1 MIQLLIFLS
10 RFSIVLQRIAQ
21 VKLEERLIAISF
33 WLENKDE
40 VNNQGGIEGL
50 HKLGQRTYF
59 VTVVSVYLLSVKIL
73 RTYHICI
80 FTEIFVL
87 VIDVYHPG
95 RLLHQALAEGH
106 WVARTLRR
114 VLAELRHRCVVLR
127 DETLLVIDASSA
139 LFLLLL

>member
-50 HKLGQRTYF
+50 HNLG
-59 VTVVSVYLLSVKIL
+59 
-73 RTYHICI
+73 
-80 FTEIFVL
+80 
-87 VIDVYHPG
+87 
-95 RLLHQALAEGH
+95 
-106 WVARTLRR
+106 
-114 VLAELRHRCVVLR
+114 
-127 DETLLVIDASSA
+127 
-139 LFLLLL
+139 